1 MRGTAI
7 VAYRTGRIINAV
19 TYNSFATIAEADNYH
34 GRRLGN
40 NLWISA
46 DNEVKTKAIFNA
58 TDILNRQNW
67 IGVPT
72 DYEQNLA
79 FPRMYIPSRNSID
92 TNDDTSSQRG
102 LDRGQAQ
109 YGYSYLPSDSIPQFV
124 KDATAELANFF
135 IVKDASGKNEMSQ
148 YDDQVSDIK
157 LGNMTIKLREENN
170 YITSL
175 PHQVL
180 FMIKDFLETIKETDS
195 SIKIVR
201 SVAL

>member
-1 MRGTAI
+1 MRETTIVDYGTN
-7 VAYRTGRIINAV
+7 TV

-34 GRRLGN
+34 SRRLGN

-58 TDILNRQNW
+58 TDILHRQNW

-79 FPRMYIPSRNSID
+79 FPRMYVPSRNSID
-92 TNDDTSSQRG
+92 TDDDTVSQRG
-102 LDRGQAQ
+102 LGRGYAQQTVQ